1 MTGLAAV
8 WISIAFQ
15 AFVFNDDISAPK
27 AEQSYKQKHT
37 IPLLT
42 VHFYHVKK
50 KDILS
55 FTSSDSFK
63 KTPPDLSTTFSITS
77 RLFRGLG
84 TFPPRKQSP
93 KD

>member
-15 AFVFNDDISAPK
+15 AFGKRCNDDISAPK
-27 AEQSYKQKHT
+27 AKQSYKQKHT

-50 KDILS
+50 KDMLS
-55 FTSSDSFK
+55 FKSTDSF
-63 KTPPDLSTTFSITS
+63 
-77 RLFRGLG
+77 
-84 TFPPRKQSP
+84 
-93 KD
+93 